1 MSTYTQT
8 ESSAPGHI
16 QLQQAGDSVLN
27 WKLSNTEPLHHIP
40 TFTDKYAEREW
51 AKQHMAAAF
60 RTFARL
66 GWADGASGHI
76 SLRDPVSPE
85 NFWINPYAVH
95 FELMKA
101 SDLVLIDH
109 HGRPVGPTKHKVNAA
124 GFIIHSSIHRARP
137 DINVAVHLHS
147 PAGRAWSAFGKG
159 IDMVTQGERIL
170 RGLYLQTNGCIDA
183 CMFYRSLAV
192 YEGFGGVVLAEEE
205 GIRLANALGSDKQH
219 LILQNHG

>member
-1 MSTYTQT
+1 MSTYTET
-8 ESSAPGHI
+8 ETSAPAHI
-16 QLQQAGDSVLN
+16 QLQEADDSVLN

-76 SLRDPVSPE
+76 SLRDAVNPE

-101 SDLVLIDH
+101 SDLILVNH
-109 HGRPVGPTKHKVNAA
+109 QGKPVEPTKHKVNAA
-124 GFIIHSSIHRARP
+124 GFIIHSSIHKARP
-137 DINVAVHLHS
+137 DINAAVHLHS

-159 IDMVTQGERIL
+159 IEMVNQGEWML
-170 RGLYLQTNGCIDA
+170 EVSHVQANSLDA

-205 GIRLANALGSDKQH
+205 GARLANALGSDKQH